1 VEQMKAEYGDLKI
14 FGEYTSRKGWRD
26 LQTGFKE

>member
-1 VEQMKAEYGDLKI
+1 MKQRFGELKI

-26 LQTGFKE
+26 LQTGFKV